1 MNTPFIFNFSSVQIT
16 YMGKEIAPY
25 VEPARLNISVISE
38 TSDRSL
44 QRVRVEVE
52 GLPAPGGTN
61 IYVVDREVA
70 LALPQRRDLAWFQ
83 DGVLVVRAS
92 NPR

>member
-1 MNTPFIFNFSSVQIT
+1 MPD
-16 YMGKEIAPY
+16 
-25 VEPARLNISVISE
+25 PARLSISVDPAIG
-38 TSDRSL
+38 DFQRS
-44 QRVRVEVE
+44 RVEVV
-52 GLPAPGGTN
+52 GLPAPGGSN